1 MPKNKI
7 YSLIEKLRS
16 RVNTNEMLSK
26 FIINYYLSRKLKV
39 MSITEIEEI
48 YSDEVISSFLTEVY
62 EDPDNIIKE
71 FTDIEDISL
80 VEFVDLISIVSESLG
95 KMTGEFTTPITLM
108 QLGLKIL
115 NINEEDIFLDYGSG
129 TGSTLLSASKYT
141 SNISGVEINPE
152 SYMISRILL
161 DLYDVSSNN
170 IINKN
175 VNDIDISISKANKIF
190 INMPLSMRMPK
201 EQLQNVVESKFKDD
215 LLKNI
220 LNARDITWLYPLDV
234 IENTNFEKSVM
245 LINGGPLYSD
255 INLDVRKYLVNNGY
269 IESVI
274 ALPSNLLPYTSVP
287 IYMIV
292 FSKGNKEVKFVD
304 ATKEFTESTYRNT
317 LDKQNINRILD
328 ALNNETSISRVKKL
342 DDLDKEEYTLDP
354 LRYTT
359 PDFPFDDFVNLKD
372 IIISIN
378 RGANVSKTDLVT
390 MTSDVPTNYQY
401 LMLNNFHD
409 GILDDELTYLNKLD
423 DTYKQYLIKD
433 NSVIIS
439 RISPFKI
446 GTVDLVNKNILAN
459 GNLFFLEVDEKVINK
474 DFLTAYLQSRIGIR
488 ELNKYVKG
496 NVMKTISIRD
506 LEKIKVPRLS
516 REEQEKIAYDFNL
529 LKSELQAVKKRTLEI
544 QKERLNIFEGGIW
557 CF

>member
-1 MPKNKI
+1 MKKNKI

>member
-80 VEFVDLISIVSESLG
+80 VEFVELISIVSESLG

-190 INMPLSMRMPK
+190 INMTTSMLMQQ
-201 EQLQNVVESKFKDD
+201 EQLQNVIESKFKDD

-328 ALNNETSISRVKKL
+328 ALNNETSISRFKKL

-390 MTSDVPTNYQY
+390 MTSDVPTNCQY

-446 GTVDLVNKNILAN
+446 GTVDRVNKNILAN

-544 QKERLNIFEGGIW
+544 QKERLNIFEGGI
-557 CF
+557 

>member
-544 QKERLNIFEGGIW
+544 QKERLNIFEGGI
-557 CF
+557 